1 MKQGLKIVF
10 AAGLVTAGL
19 IKGVPAAAQTVP
31 LPEINISYVH
41 TADLDLSSRAG
52 QRTLD
57 LRLARAARDVCGT
70 ASDVD
75 LEGRNDV
82 RKCRD
87 DTLASARAK
96 RDGLIAAADSSGTI
110 AIAAVR

>member
-1 MKQGLKIVF
+1 MKKGGKIVF

-19 IKGVPAAAQTVP
+19 IKGFPAAAEQARQ
-31 LPEINISYVH
+31 PEVNVSYVH

-52 QRTLD
+52 QRALD
-57 LRLARAARDVCGT
+57 LRLARAAREVCGT

-75 LEGRNDV
+75 LEVKNQV
-82 RKCRD
+82 RQCRYH
-87 DTLASARAK
+87 TLENARMK
-96 RDGLIAAADSSGTI
+96 RDGLAAARSGVI